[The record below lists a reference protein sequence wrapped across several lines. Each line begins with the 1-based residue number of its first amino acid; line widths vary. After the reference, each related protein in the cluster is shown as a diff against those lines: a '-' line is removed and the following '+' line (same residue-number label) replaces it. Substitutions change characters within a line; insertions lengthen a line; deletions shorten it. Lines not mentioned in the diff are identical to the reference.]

1 MKKLLLILL
10 CLPFIGFGQDS
21 KSYFTEPFIADYKTL
36 QIQNNQPNMLDGV
49 TMVKGKIILTD
60 NSVTIITNK
69 NKLTKVDA
77 DTSILNTY
85 IYDITEI
92 KNITKLS
99 FKLKEKIND
108 YKTRLSYTSFEG
120 QGSFVIESID
130 EFNNNQTTT
139 TYILKEN

>member
-21 KSYFTEPFIADYKTL
+21 KSFFTEPFIGDYKTL
-36 QIQNNQPNMLDGV
+36 QIQNNPPNMLDGV
-49 TMVKGKIILTD
+49 IILKGKIILTD
-60 NSVTIITNK
+60 NSVTI
-69 NKLTKVDA
+69 
-77 DTSILNTY
+77 
-85 IYDITEI
+85 
-92 KNITKLS
+92 
-99 FKLKEKIND
+99 
-108 YKTRLSYTSFEG
+108 FEG